1 MGIKAYGPSIS
12 NRITI
17 QEKAVALKEI
27 EMRAQFFPQD
37 KDVALAALEFTK

>member
-17 QEKAVALKEI
+17 QEKLALKEI